1 MKAKFAYRGWITAT
15 FFLSLAV
22 FSYVIYVASYGQAL
36 DRLARSGAA
45 DVTLAADRLQSQ
57 LQRYQEMVVLLSDH
71 PALNILAQTDQKNH
85 ATADALLL
93 RQLIKRRR

>member
-45 DVTLAADRLQSQ
+45 DVILAADRLQSQ

-71 PALNILAQTDQKNH
+71 PRVEYLGANRSKKPCHCRCAF
-85 ATADALLL
+85 A
-93 RQLIKRRR
+93 RGR